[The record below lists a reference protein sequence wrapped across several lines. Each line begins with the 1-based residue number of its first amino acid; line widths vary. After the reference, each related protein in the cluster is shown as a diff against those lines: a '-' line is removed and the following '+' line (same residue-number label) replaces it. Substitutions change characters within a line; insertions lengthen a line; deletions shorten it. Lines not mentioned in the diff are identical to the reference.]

1 MSNPVQVV
9 HFLNQFFG
17 GLGGEDRAYEPVQ
30 MKEGAIGPGRA
41 LQAALGDAATVV
53 ATIVAGDNYFT
64 EETQTAVQAA
74 GALLDQL
81 HPDVLIAGPAFDA
94 GRYGLACA
102 EMCRL
107 AHAKGIK
114 AVTGMHPDN
123 AGILTYRREI
133 LAVSTGTDTT
143 QMAQILAKMG
153 GLGMRL
159 VRGEE
164 LAAAQVEG
172 YVPRGFRR
180 EVRHEKYGYERAV
193 DMLVARLTDKPYVTE
208 MMLTG
213 YDNIVPAPPLKNLPG
228 AVIGLVSSGGLVPRG
243 NRDRLVGSKA
253 EQFFQYDIT
262 EINSLSV
269 DTWES
274 VHGGFGTLI
283 LNTKDPNYA
292 MPLSTV
298 RHLEQQGSI
307 HEVYPQFFT
316 TTGNATAVSAARRMG
331 NAIAAELKENRVD
344 GVLLVAT

>member
-1 MSNPVQVV
+1 
-9 HFLNQFFG
+9 
-17 GLGGEDRAYEPVQ
+17 
-30 MKEGAIGPGRA
+30 
-41 LQAALGDAATVV
+41 
-53 ATIVAGDNYFT
+53 
-64 EETQTAVQAA
+64 
-74 GALLDQL
+74 
-81 HPDVLIAGPAFDA
+81 
-94 GRYGLACA
+94 
-102 EMCRL
+102 
-107 AHAKGIK
+107 
-114 AVTGMHPDN
+114 
-123 AGILTYRREI
+123 
-133 LAVSTGTDTT
+133 
-143 QMAQILAKMG
+143 
-153 GLGMRL
+153 
-159 VRGEE
+159 
-164 LAAAQVEG
+164 
-172 YVPRGFRR
+172 
-180 EVRHEKYGYERAV
+180 
-193 DMLVARLTDKPYVTE
+193 MLVARLTDKPYVTE

-253 EQFFQYDIT
+253 EQFFKYDIT
-262 EINSLSV
+262 EVNSLSV

-331 NAIAAELKENRVD
+331 NAIAAELKEHRVD